1 MITCHNVFN
10 VWPKTTLLLPVWP
23 RDTKRLDAP
32 AVSRISAQWTS
43 AQAAGSIARLWGV
56 LELVE
61 DCGGL
66 RTAGA
71 GMEKADAG
79 GRRGFHKYLRSCAEM
94 LGLLTLTSDGAVL
107 GPLPI

>member
-1 MITCHNVFN
+1 MCGPRQLFFFQCGPET
-10 VWPKTTLLLPVWP
+10 PKGWT
-23 RDTKRLDAP
+23 AP
-32 AVSRISAQWTS
+32 AVSRISAQWMS